1 MNDDQPL
8 TTPINLTSII
18 PLTVVSSR
26 CGAQDKVDQLADL
39 AAQGSAHLDA

>member
-18 PLTVVSSR
+18 PLTVVN
-26 CGAQDKVDQLADL
+26 GAQDKVDQLADL

>member
-1 MNDDQPL
+1 MFHSTNWGE
-8 TTPINLTSII
+8 
-18 PLTVVSSR
+18 R